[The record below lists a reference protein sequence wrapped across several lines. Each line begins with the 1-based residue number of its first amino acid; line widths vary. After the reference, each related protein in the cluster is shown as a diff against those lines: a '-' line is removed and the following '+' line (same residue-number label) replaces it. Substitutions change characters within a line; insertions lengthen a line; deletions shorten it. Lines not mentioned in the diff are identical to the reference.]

1 MIRILAGLYKGR
13 NILPPPTRA
22 QTRPLTGLAK
32 KSLFDML
39 AAWMDGARVVDL
51 YCGTGTAGLEAIS
64 RGAAHCWFAERD
76 RQVLSRLK
84 RNIADLRV
92 QDRATVW
99 AGNVQ
104 TRLGSWLTELQVP
117 VDLAFVDPP
126 YAAARR
132 WQFQEQIEAVFAPLA
147 QRLADD
153 GRLVLRLPDGAEE
166 PRRLGPLVP
175 ERTRQFGEMK
185 LSIWAFDRGGA

>member
-13 NILPPPTRA
+13 NILPPPKRA

-39 AAWMDGARVVDL
+39 AAWMDGARVLDL

-84 RNIADLRV
+84 RNIADLDAR
-92 QDRATVW
+92 DRATVW

-104 TRLGSWLTELQVP
+104 TRLADWLATLEAP
-117 VDLAFVDPP
+117 VDVAFVDPP
-126 YAAARR
+126 YGAARNWR
-132 WQFQEQIEAVFAPLA
+132 FDQQIETIFAPLA
-147 QRLADD
+147 EHLAGD
-153 GRLVLRLPDGAEE
+153 GRLVLRLPDRAQA

-185 LSIWAFDRGGA
+185 LSIWAIDPGGA